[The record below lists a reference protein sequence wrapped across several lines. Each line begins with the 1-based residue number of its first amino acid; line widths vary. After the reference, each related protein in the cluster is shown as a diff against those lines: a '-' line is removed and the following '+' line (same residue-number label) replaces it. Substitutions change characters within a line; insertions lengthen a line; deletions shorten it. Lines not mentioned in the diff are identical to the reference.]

1 MAVCKLDQ
9 NARLRRGKPVSHGLF
24 DLLGIFQ
31 LRKVS
36 SPSGA
41 TQAQLEMLARP
52 DGAPLTILDA
62 SFGGSFTLA
71 DPAPVRI
78 DIPVDRPGIAVSLS
92 KTVSR
97 PRALPGEVVIYT
109 VRLANVDTLGAKR
122 DVLLTDVPSE
132 WLRLRRDTVRVDG
145 ELTPDLIEVSE
156 DGRELTLRFD
166 EIAVGGSHVVTYA
179 MAVRADAPAGQALN
193 RAQTIDSR
201 GRTTVTSAVLTID
214 RETIGSRMTLIG
226 RVSEGSCLLE
236 EDRRGIPGVRVMLE
250 DGSFA
255 LTDAEGRY
263 HFEGLLPGTH
273 VVQAQRQTLPEG
285 SKFVDCSR
293 STRNA
298 GSVDSRFVRGQGGS
312 LVVADFH
319 AVLPDGWEPPV
330 ASIDEEPRG
339 DAEAAGA
346 ETDWLTM
353 GDGPAGF
360 LFPEI
365 DHNPRAPAVRV
376 VIRHEVDESVELLA
390 NGEPVDLLSFDG
402 SRKAQDN
409 TFAISTW
416 RGIPIEQEVTVLQA
430 SLRDADG
437 NQTATFE
444 RVVNFA
450 AAPARAELLVERS
463 KLTADGASNPVI
475 AVRITDRRGRPVR
488 SGVSGQ
494 VAINAP
500 YESAAVLANLQ
511 QRQASGI
518 GSTAPTWTIDGDEGI
533 AFIELAP
540 TMVSGPLHLEF
551 TFADGQLSR
560 RQEIDSWI
568 VPGDQEWTLVGL
580 VEGSVGSR
588 TIADNMEQA
597 GDFDSDLGENARV
610 AFYAKGRVLGRFLL
624 TAAYDSASQ
633 EAEERLTGAID
644 PNAYYSVFAD
654 GSVRQF
660 DAASRERL
668 YVRIESDT
676 FYAIYGDFE
685 TGFDQTELARYNRS
699 ATGIKAEGRFGAVHV
714 QGFATETETRYRR
727 DEIQGNG
734 LTGPYT
740 LSSRAIV
747 ANSEQV
753 FLEVRDRFRSEVVI
767 ERRQLQ
773 RFVDYDIDLLSGTI
787 SFSQPVLS
795 RDPDLNPQFIV
806 IDYEIDELRGSGRW
820 NAGLRADVTL
830 GNGAVRIGASAITD
844 QGDGARTNI
853 IGTDAR
859 LRVGD
864 NTEVRAELAASRS
877 TGETAIGWLV
887 EAEHHDGKVDVLAY
901 ARSLEMGYGV
911 GQQSSAELGRRKLGV
926 DARYSFTEEL
936 SFIGSAWNDDSLTDA
951 TRRRAVQGQL
961 AWRGQKTDLSLGIA
975 HFSDRLSDGT
985 SGSSTVLEGGAS
997 QRMLDNRLEL
1007 SAATSIALGGTE
1019 SIDLPTRH
1027 RLGARYALTS
1037 DVNVVGSYE
1046 IAEGDAI
1053 SARTFRGGFE
1063 VSPWA
1068 GARLSSTLGQQDIV
1082 EFGKRSFAA
1091 FGLAQSLAV
1100 TENLTIDATVDGNRQ
1115 IGGVDADDIVNLDH
1129 PVASGGHLGQSG
1141 ELFEDFTAIT
1151 LGAAWRQDRWSV
1163 TGRGEWRDGEFADR
1177 TGFTF
1182 GAIRQLGEGSVVGS
1196 GFSWTRS
1203 EGEAGIVTEIFDGAI
1218 SAAHRPSESDF
1229 AFLAKLEY
1237 RADAVENAVAGATGP
1252 AGRTALTVNGDAASR
1267 RLMASLSTNW
1277 SPEFYDEDEEGL
1289 WQNTEIGLFLGAR
1302 YGFDAFEQFDI
1313 EGVSVMG
1320 GLDARI
1326 GIGSRIEIGGRGT
1339 VRANVTD
1346 GTTSFAIGPEV
1357 GFTPVEDVLLTVG
1370 YNISGF
1376 RDRDFSA
1383 ARNTDKGLFATV
1395 RLKLDAD
1402 TFSIFGLGR

>member
-1 MAVCKLDQ
+1 M
-9 NARLRRGKPVSHGLF
+9 
-24 DLLGIFQ
+24 
-31 LRKVS
+31 
-36 SPSGA
+36 
-41 TQAQLEMLARP
+41 
-52 DGAPLTILDA
+52 
-62 SFGGSFTLA
+62 
-71 DPAPVRI
+71 
-78 DIPVDRPGIAVSLS
+78 
-92 KTVSR
+92 
-97 PRALPGEVVIYT
+97 
-109 VRLANVDTLGAKR
+109 
-122 DVLLTDVPSE
+122 
-132 WLRLRRDTVRVDG
+132 
-145 ELTPDLIEVSE
+145 
-156 DGRELTLRFD
+156 
-166 EIAVGGSHVVTYA
+166 
-179 MAVRADAPAGQALN
+179 
-193 RAQTIDSR
+193 
-201 GRTTVTSAVLTID
+201 
-214 RETIGSRMTLIG
+214 
-226 RVSEGSCLLE
+226 
-236 EDRRGIPGVRVMLE
+236 
-250 DGSFA
+250 
-255 LTDAEGRY
+255 
-263 HFEGLLPGTH
+263 
-273 VVQAQRQTLPEG
+273 
-285 SKFVDCSR
+285 
-293 STRNA
+293 
-298 GSVDSRFVRGQGGS
+298 
-312 LVVADFH
+312 
-319 AVLPDGWEPPV
+319 
-330 ASIDEEPRG
+330 
-339 DAEAAGA
+339 
-346 ETDWLTM
+346 
-353 GDGPAGF
+353 
-360 LFPEI
+360 
-365 DHNPRAPAVRV
+365 
-376 VIRHEVDESVELLA
+376 
-390 NGEPVDLLSFDG
+390 DLLSFDG

-795 RDPDLNPQFIV
+795 RDINLNPQFIV

-830 GNGAVRIGASAITD
+830 GNGAVRIGASAVPD

-1037 DVNVVGSYE
+1037 DVNVVGNYE

-1068 GARLSSTLGQQDIV
+1068 GARLSTTLGQQDII

-1115 IGGVDADDIVNLDH
+1115 ISGVEADDIVNLDH

-1218 SAAHRPSESDF
+1218 SAAHRPAESDF

-1237 RADAVENAVAGATGP
+1237 RADAVENAVAGETGP

-1277 SPEFYDEDEEGL
+1277 SPESYDEDEEGL

-1402 TFSIFGLGR
+1402 TFSILGLGR

>member
-9 NARLRRGKPVSHGLF
+9 NARLRRGKLVSHGLF
-24 DLLGIFQ
+24 DLLGILQ

-41 TQAQLEMLARP
+41 PQAQLEMLARP
-52 DGAPLTILDA
+52 EGAPFTISDA

-71 DPAPVRI
+71 DPAPVRV

-97 PRALPGEVVIYT
+97 PRALPGDVVIYT

-122 DVLLTDVPSE
+122 DVVLTDVPSE

-226 RVSEGSCLLE
+226 RVTEGSCLLE

-255 LTDAEGRY
+255 LTDADGRY

-285 SKFVDCSR
+285 GKFVDCSR

-319 AVLPDGWEPPV
+319 AVLPAGWEPPV

-511 QRQASGI
+511 QQQASGI

-533 AFIELAP
+533 ALIELAP

-734 LTGPYT
+734 LTGPYGLTTDGGSVQPALGGSFVTYYTSTVGGIAPSLLMNMDNSAYDVDDKVT
-740 LSSRAIV
+740 LNIALGRRVTNLRFSLGDIDRNTFRDAAEVYYDTGDGNWRNAADVGAYWSLGGGNVGRRD
-747 ANSEQV
+747 NSVMNGWGQYGEFFRHFEREFQ
-753 FLEVRDRFRSEVVI
+753 FRSDPGRENPDRLFQLRRIGRSDGADHGCIAAYLRCRNRRGPVAQQELADLQSIQRQSGNIQADRNQFHGLVRND
-767 ERRQLQ
+767 ERR
-773 RFVDYDIDLLSGTI
+773 
-787 SFSQPVLS
+787 
-795 RDPDLNPQFIV
+795 
-806 IDYEIDELRGSGRW
+806 
-820 NAGLRADVTL
+820 AGPR
-830 GNGAVRIGASAITD
+830 R
-844 QGDGARTNI
+844 
-853 IGTDAR
+853 
-859 LRVGD
+859 
-864 NTEVRAELAASRS
+864 AASR
-877 TGETAIGWLV
+877 I
-887 EAEHHDGKVDVLAY
+887 
-901 ARSLEMGYGV
+901 
-911 GQQSSAELGRRKLGV
+911 
-926 DARYSFTEEL
+926 
-936 SFIGSAWNDDSLTDA
+936 
-951 TRRRAVQGQL
+951 
-961 AWRGQKTDLSLGIA
+961 
-975 HFSDRLSDGT
+975 
-985 SGSSTVLEGGAS
+985 
-997 QRMLDNRLEL
+997 
-1007 SAATSIALGGTE
+1007 
-1019 SIDLPTRH
+1019 
-1027 RLGARYALTS
+1027 
-1037 DVNVVGSYE
+1037 
-1046 IAEGDAI
+1046 
-1053 SARTFRGGFE
+1053 
-1063 VSPWA
+1063 
-1068 GARLSSTLGQQDIV
+1068 
-1082 EFGKRSFAA
+1082 
-1091 FGLAQSLAV
+1091 
-1100 TENLTIDATVDGNRQ
+1100 
-1115 IGGVDADDIVNLDH
+1115 
-1129 PVASGGHLGQSG
+1129 
-1141 ELFEDFTAIT
+1141 
-1151 LGAAWRQDRWSV
+1151 
-1163 TGRGEWRDGEFADR
+1163 
-1177 TGFTF
+1177 
-1182 GAIRQLGEGSVVGS
+1182 
-1196 GFSWTRS
+1196 
-1203 EGEAGIVTEIFDGAI
+1203 
-1218 SAAHRPSESDF
+1218 
-1229 AFLAKLEY
+1229 
-1237 RADAVENAVAGATGP
+1237 
-1252 AGRTALTVNGDAASR
+1252 
-1267 RLMASLSTNW
+1267 
-1277 SPEFYDEDEEGL
+1277 
-1289 WQNTEIGLFLGAR
+1289 
-1302 YGFDAFEQFDI
+1302 
-1313 EGVSVMG
+1313 
-1320 GLDARI
+1320 
-1326 GIGSRIEIGGRGT
+1326 
-1339 VRANVTD
+1339 
-1346 GTTSFAIGPEV
+1346 
-1357 GFTPVEDVLLTVG
+1357 
-1370 YNISGF
+1370 
-1376 RDRDFSA
+1376 
-1383 ARNTDKGLFATV
+1383 
-1395 RLKLDAD
+1395 
-1402 TFSIFGLGR
+1402 